1 MRVVVEVRAAGAV
14 VQEPGSIGVGH
25 ALDERLRIAAP
36 FVVEQRQ
43 HGDRDFLDLFE
54 LAVASGVNEAL
65 VEGDVPHPIGAR
77 IAVHDLREEVGVA
90 PLRIHVRHGQE
101 AVEVVKADMLRLAFA
116 VLAHV
121 PLADRLRDVA
131 RVGEQ
136 LRQRDLALQPA
147 GHAVHRRDQQTVP
160 HREPSRHDRR
170 PGRRAR
176 RLAVARCQE

>member
-1 MRVVVEVRAAGAV
+1 M
-14 VQEPGSIGVGH
+14 
-25 ALDERLRIAAP
+25 
-36 FVVEQRQ
+36 
-43 HGDRDFLDLFE
+43 
-54 LAVASGVNEAL
+54 NEAL
-65 VEGDVPHPIGAR
+65 VEGDVLHPIGAR

-136 LRQRDLALQPA
+136 LRQRDLAL
-147 GHAVHRRDQQTVP
+147 
-160 HREPSRHDRR
+160 
-170 PGRRAR
+170 
-176 RLAVARCQE
+176 